1 MDFLMMLSTQSSEK
15 HDLPVVLFPCGSNAD
30 VQFGSAST
38 KHDCAHVELFLY
50 EDSLVDNHDLML
62 LSFFSTSSTEV
73 ATKATAPA
81 ISARCR

>member
-1 MDFLMMLSTQSSEK
+1 MDFLVMISTQSSEK
-15 HDLPVVLFPCGSNAD
+15 HDLPVVFFPRRSNAD

-38 KHDCAHVELFLY
+38 QHDCAHVELFFD
-50 EDSLVDNHDLML
+50 EDILVDNHDLML

-81 ISARCR
+81 SSARCR